1 MLPISRR
8 KRPLESGSLRGGG
21 AFGYPVLVPRPPAPT
36 LTREEAILACAD
48 SLFNFARRLAGDS
61 VLAEDLVQET
71 MVRGISSSSAVEVP
85 SLRAWLFRVLRNLYI
100 DQRRRERRNPV
111 VSDTDRVGEAAA
123 PHDYFRG
130 DIEMDRLRHVV
141 AVDIERA
148 MQRLSE
154 DHRAIILLDLEEFTE
169 AEAAEALDCPIGT
182 VKSRR
187 TRARAHLRD
196 ALKGYAR

>member
-1 MLPISRR
+1 MT
-8 KRPLESGSLRGGG
+8 
-21 AFGYPVLVPRPPAPT
+21 V
-36 LTREEAILACAD
+36 TREEAILSCAD
-48 SLFNFARRLAGDS
+48 PLFNFARRLAGDA

-71 MVRGISSSSAVEVP
+71 MVRAIASSTTIEVP
-85 SLRAWLFRVLRNLYI
+85 SLRAWLFRVLRNLFI
-100 DQRRRERRNPV
+100 DQRRRERRNPIV
-111 VSDTDRVGEAAA
+111 ADTDRVGEAEA

-148 MQRLSE
+148 LLRLSE

-169 AEAAEALDCPIGT
+169 AEAAEALDCPVGT